1 MLTIVPKLLLSQW
14 NNMPSRASYD
24 VVPLVTGLS
33 EHPLD
38 PENEQDRQEILI
50 AAQISRI
57 VCRKL
62 EIDGYQ
68 ALQSEI
74 NKMRSSNSTYE
85 SRTNAVSKLG
95 KILLSLRWR
104 MSWWKLL
111 GDGSN
116 NNDPF
121 RDRFVE
127 RVEHLSKVLYFY
139 YFTMKKRIGSWND
152 LSRLG
157 GEISSYP
164 DAEPVFDDFPTIASI
179 EGFEQWLERGKD
191 LIRQANCE
199 KQFSSP
205 ESQRRSHVSSICS

>member
-1 MLTIVPKLLLSQW
+1 
-14 NNMPSRASYD
+14 MPSRASYD
-24 VVPLVTGLS
+24 LIPLS
-33 EHPLD
+33 EESAGRPLN
-38 PENEQDRQEILI
+38 PEDEDDKQEIII

-74 NKMRSSNSTYE
+74 NKVRSNSTYAE
-85 SRTNAVSKLG
+85 RRGSVEKLG

-116 NNDPF
+116 HDDPF
-121 RDRFVE
+121 RNKFVA

-139 YFTMKKRIGSWND
+139 YFVLKTRIGPWND
-152 LSRLG
+152 MAGLE
-157 GEISSYP
+157 GEMSSYP
-164 DAEPVFDDFPTIASI
+164 DAVPVFDDFPVVQSI
-179 EGFEQWLERGKD
+179 EGFEAWLERGEY
-191 LIRQANCE
+191 LIREANVE
-199 KQFSSP
+199 RRFS
-205 ESQRRSHVSSICS
+205 Q